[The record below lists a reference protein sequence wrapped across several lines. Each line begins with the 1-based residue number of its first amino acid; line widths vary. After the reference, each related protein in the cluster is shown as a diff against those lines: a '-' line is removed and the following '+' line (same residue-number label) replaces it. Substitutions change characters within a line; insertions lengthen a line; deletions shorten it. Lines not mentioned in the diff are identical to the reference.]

1 MKNISKSNEY
11 AALLNSIKDRIRR
24 AQYDA
29 LKSVNKEMIAL
40 YWDIGRMIVDRQEK
54 QGWGKS
60 IVENLA
66 ADLQKEFP
74 GVQGYSR
81 DNLWRMRK
89 FYLQYRDNQKL
100 APMVQEI
107 GWTHNIYIL
116 ERCSDDLE
124 REFYIRSDPQI
135 RMDQKCPYPPDR
147 QQNV

>member
-74 GVQGYSR
+74 GVQGYST

-89 FYLQYRDNQKL
+89 FYLQ
-100 APMVQEI
+100 
-107 GWTHNIYIL
+107 
-116 ERCSDDLE
+116 
-124 REFYIRSDPQI
+124 
-135 RMDQKCPYPPDR
+135 
-147 QQNV
+147 